1 MKARGSL
8 RFAWMAGVAA
18 VIAAMAAT
26 APEASAKGKEKD
38 PPSACVV
45 VKRDLDKAQ
54 KGLDKATRT
63 YEAREEALDR
73 CQKKGGGECKKQKDG
88 LEDARAAKAEA
99 DNAFKSAQRMVKKA
113 CTQECAT
120 AKQEFAT
127 AEQVA
132 KAAAREAETL
142 AEEIAECKKSK
153 DKGCGE
159 KKKDF
164 DAAKKAKMKA
174 DATLKRA
181 TKHKDAVC
189 AK

>member
-1 MKARGSL
+1 MGWSVERSRGSTAL
-8 RFAWMAGVAA
+8 PGAA
-18 VIAAMAAT
+18 DTEIII
-26 APEASAKGKEKD
+26 E
-38 PPSACVV
+38 
-45 VKRDLDKAQ
+45 RDESIVTLK
-54 KGLDKATRT
+54 
-63 YEAREEALDR
+63 
-73 CQKKGGGECKKQKDG
+73 CKKQKDG

-120 AKQEFAT
+120 AKQEFTT

-181 TKHKDAVC
+181 TKRKDAVC